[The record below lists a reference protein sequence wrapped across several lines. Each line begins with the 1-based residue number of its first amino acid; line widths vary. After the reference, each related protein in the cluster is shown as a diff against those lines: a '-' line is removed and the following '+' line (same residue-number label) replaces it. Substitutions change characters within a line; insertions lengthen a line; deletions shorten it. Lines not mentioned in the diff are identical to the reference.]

1 MYQYARV
8 AYASRINYSN
18 TQHVNLSSILLRNK
32 KSLQTLCRQG
42 SLYEV
47 MKNYSGH
54 NGSQYMPAQNT

>member
-42 SLYEV
+42 SFYKV
-47 MKNYSGH
+47 MKK
-54 NGSQYMPAQNT
+54 